1 MKARKTLAMAA
12 ALTIA
17 VLTMTACTSQDRP
30 AQPPTVATNFAAGT
44 TMAKLQGEGAM
55 TIGTRFDQPLFSAMG
70 KDKVPA
76 GFDVEIATLIASKL
90 GIPKNK
96 ITWVESTS
104 ATRNALVTDGKADLI
119 VAGDPIDDTS
129 KEKVA
134 FAGPYFY
141 SGQDL
146 LVAAGNPEGIHGP
159 EDLRKKSV
167 CSTAKS
173 TAARVIA
180 RYGVTAVSASST
192 VGCLDALTSGKAIA
206 VTGDLVTLA
215 GIAAADEKKFE
226 VLGNPFTSAPRGIVL
241 AVDDDEFR
249 SFVNDVLAE
258 AFADGTWEKLW
269 AATAGSVLGA
279 SHPPILDRY

>member
-146 LVAAGNPEGIHGP
+146 LVVTENGYGKRTRVPEYPVKGRPVLLLRSSPTRGRREPRGHPRAGGSAEEERVQHRKVHRRARDCQVRRHGRVGEFNGRLP
-159 EDLRKKSV
+159 RRPDLREGH
-167 CSTAKS
+167 
-173 TAARVIA
+173 R
-180 RYGVTAVSASST
+180 
-192 VGCLDALTSGKAIA
+192 
-206 VTGDLVTLA
+206 GD
-215 GIAAADEKKFE
+215 
-226 VLGNPFTSAPRGIVL
+226 R
-241 AVDDDEFR
+241 
-249 SFVNDVLAE
+249 
-258 AFADGTWEKLW
+258 
-269 AATAGSVLGA
+269 
-279 SHPPILDRY
+279 